1 MMWLKA
7 CPRCRGDL
15 FMERNVGDSYMVC
28 LQCGHVLNKAQEDA
42 VRATMQYR
50 GETAAASSIANAA

>member
-7 CPRCRGDL
+7 CPRCKGDL

-28 LQCGHVLNKAQEDA
+28 LQCGHVLNSMQEEIL
-42 VRATMQYR
+42 RAAMRERTHSQQ
-50 GETAAASSIANAA
+50 EVTANAA

>member
-28 LQCGHVLNKAQEDA
+28 LQCGHVLNSVQEEVLKASVRERERQRPAA
-42 VRATMQYR
+42 VAH
-50 GETAAASSIANAA
+50 AA